1 MKGRAKIFTYGCQMN
16 DLDSQKMYSELS
28 RIGYLPTGQTREAD
42 IIVINT
48 CSVRQKA
55 YEKAISNLGRF
66 GTLKRENH
74 RSSSSWP
81 AAWPSR
87 KARGSGSGCLLW
99 TSSWAP
105 ISSIASPN

>member
-55 YEKAISNLGRF
+55 Y
-66 GTLKRENH
+66 
-74 RSSSSWP
+74 
-81 AAWPSR
+81 
-87 KARGSGSGCLLW
+87 
-99 TSSWAP
+99 
-105 ISSIASPN
+105 